1 MYGMR
6 ARKEI
11 NMVIPKYER
20 RLFYRTFVNVN
31 EMVDVMNHDRIT
43 KRDIIGIFSK
53 GDYTVVIYEKV
64 VEVNDD
70 RRI

>member
-1 MYGMR
+1 MTFPR
-6 ARKEI
+6 
-11 NMVIPKYER
+11 YER

-31 EMVDVMNHDRIT
+31 EMVDVMNHDHIT

-70 RRI
+70 RRV

>member
-1 MYGMR
+1 M
-6 ARKEI
+6 I
-11 NMVIPKYER
+11 IPKYER

-70 RRI
+70 RRV